1 MLELVN
7 LRKRYPNGVLAVDG
21 VNLAVQPGEI
31 FVLLGANGAGK
42 TTTINL
48 IMGFIDPTEGDALL
62 CGKSIVKEPLEA
74 KKHAAYVSEN
84 VMLYGNFTAMQNVR
98 FFTRLAGR
106 KSVADEEY
114 HGVLDRVGL
123 ERSAHRMRVKHYS
136 KGMRQRLGIAI
147 AILKQA
153 DVICLDEP
161 TSGLDPK
168 GGQEFLELLR
178 SLKEE
183 KKAIFMSSHDIF
195 RTKVVADRVGIMNKG
210 RILRIMPRGEM
221 EAADLEGVYLR
232 EIETEVVSAA
242 AAQQAKS

>member
-7 LRKRYPNGVLAVDG
+7 LKKRYPNGVLAVDG
-21 VNLAVQPGEI
+21 VNLTVEPGEI

-42 TTTINL
+42 TTSINL
-48 IMGFIDPTEGDALL
+48 IMGFLDPTEGDALI

-106 KSVADEEY
+106 RGVSDDEY
-114 HGVLDRVGL
+114 HAVLDRVGL
-123 ERSAHRMRVKHYS
+123 EREAHRMRLKHYS

-168 GGQEFLELLR
+168 GGQEFLGLLR

-183 KKAIFMSSHDIF
+183 KKAIFMASHDIF
-195 RTKVVADRVGIMNKG
+195 RTKLIADRVGIMNKG
-210 RILRIMPRGEM
+210 RILHIMNRDEM
-221 EAADLEGVYLR
+221 EAADIEEVYLK
-232 EIETEVVSAA
+232 EIETELAA
-242 AAQQAKS
+242 AAPEPGTQA